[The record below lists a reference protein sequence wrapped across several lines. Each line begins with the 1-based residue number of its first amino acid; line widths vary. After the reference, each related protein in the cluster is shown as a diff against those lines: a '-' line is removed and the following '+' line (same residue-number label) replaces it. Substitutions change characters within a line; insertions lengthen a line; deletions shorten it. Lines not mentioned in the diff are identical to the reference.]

1 MGPLII
7 LFGRFRRQTWR
18 SRFISSSRQMNQHDE
33 PRQASRATPLMLD
46 ISAGDAPAV
55 EATSPRARGVG
66 NEGSPNAKSWKQQK
80 KEAVLRKA
88 GGGARVPAPTVEPT
102 PEPLRVRRD
111 SSEKG
116 DSWAAK
122 RAQSYLSTHGGPR
135 SPRNSQED
143 MTQPAP
149 TSPRAPG
156 DLSWTEKRKE
166 AYRRK
171 YGLERTEPVAATDVT
186 FSAGAQLAAFLSF

>member
-1 MGPLII
+1 
-7 LFGRFRRQTWR
+7 
-18 SRFISSSRQMNQHDE
+18 MNECARE
-33 PRQASRATPLMLD
+33 PRQAKSRDAALMLD

-66 NEGSPNAKSWKQQK
+66 NEGSANAKSWKQQK

-88 GGGARVPAPTVEPT
+88 GGGARVPAPTVETT

-156 DLSWTEKRKE
+156 ELSWTEKRKE

-171 YGLERTEPVAATDVT
+171 YGLERTEAVAATDVT

>member
-1 MGPLII
+1 MFFPFALS
-7 LFGRFRRQTWR
+7 LPSPPPPT
-18 SRFISSSRQMNQHDE
+18 
-33 PRQASRATPLMLD
+33 
-46 ISAGDAPAV
+46 
-55 EATSPRARGVG
+55 PRARGVG
-66 NEGSPNAKSWKQQK
+66 NEGSANAKSWKQQK
-80 KEAVLRKA
+80 KEAALRKA
-88 GGGARVPAPTVEPT
+88 GGGARVPAPTVETT

-156 DLSWTEKRKE
+156 ELSWTEKRKE

-171 YGLERTEPVAATDVT
+171 YGLERTEAVAATDVT